1 MSQRGRGEERGPS
14 VQEAS
19 AHHLM
24 SIVYKWDTAFLQA
37 DDMES

>member
-14 VQEAS
+14 VQEDS

-24 SIVYKWDTAFLQA
+24 SIVYNWDTAFLEA
-37 DDMES
+37 DAMGS